1 MAAEF
6 TAILEKIST
15 VIRSDKTMRVALTT
29 VLAVHKDRIFTNGF
43 SAKGVKLG
51 TYSTK
56 PTSIAKKN
64 QARNTGQTYF
74 KGGYSEYKTAIGKN
88 QGFVNLRNTDQMMN
102 DYGVV
107 GSGQSFG
114 FGFQNSENY
123 NKSQYMEQK
132 YQTPIF
138 DLSRNE
144 TEILADTLFH
154 QIRNAI

>member
-6 TAILEKIST
+6 TAILEKISS
-15 VIRSDKTMRVALTT
+15 VVRADKTMRVALTT
-29 VLAVHKDRIFTNGF
+29 VLAVHKGRIFNEGF

-56 PTSIAKKN
+56 PISIAASQ
-64 QARNTGQTYF
+64 QARNTGRTYF
-74 KGGYSEYKTAIGKN
+74 KGGYAEYKRAIGKN
-88 QGFVNLRNTDQMMN
+88 PGFVNLRNTDQMMA
-102 DYGVV
+102 DYGLI
-107 GSGQSFG
+107 GSGQNFG

-123 NKSQYMEQK
+123 RKSQSLERK

-144 TEILADTLFH
+144 DEILADTLVG
-154 QIRNAI
+154 QITKAI